1 MTHQLQLCL
10 LFFVF
15 TSLTHAKSVIEPCNT
30 SDSCPSLLS
39 YLLPYDS
46 KLSEIAYRFQVNVSD
61 ILAANSIDPVAVP
74 SLANQILPARS
85 LVKVPIS
92 CPCVDGIRRSVSTA
106 YTVQA
111 ADTVNSISDGFGG
124 LVSGEQVG
132 SFNGINATNPL
143 TSGESLA
150 ILLPC
155 TCFNNSN
162 DRVAAVYLSYVVRRG
177 ESLGGIGQTFGT
189 TVAELE
195 AVNGLG
201 QPGVDPGDILAVPIP
216 ACSSANLNWYN
227 ESLIVPNGSY
237 ALTAANCIKCTCGPT
252 DLNLQCAPSGIV
264 PYCSHLQCQGSDLF
278 IGDAYV
284 NHTPIGCNIT
294 ACVYRG
300 HNGGK
305 IFRSL
310 SNSSNVQCPV
320 NQSNKA
326 VPPRA
331 SPSSNPIVPFVI
343 LSPSPSPSPSASSN
357 PTMGMNNT
365 NPRSKQTS
373 NTSTHG
379 SRLPGQARLFYILLP
394 LELAL
399 CFIYIS

>member
-10 LFFVF
+10 LFFIF

-74 SLANQILPARS
+74 SLTNQILPARS

-124 LVSGEQVG
+124 LVSGEQVR

-162 DRVAAVYLSYVVRRG
+162 DGVAAVYLSYVVRRG

-252 DLNLQCAPSGIV
+252 DL
-264 PYCSHLQCQGSDLF
+264 
-278 IGDAYV
+278 
-284 NHTPIGCNIT
+284 
-294 ACVYRG
+294 
-300 HNGGK
+300 K
-305 IFRSL
+305 
-310 SNSSNVQCPV
+310 
-320 NQSNKA
+320 
-326 VPPRA
+326 
-331 SPSSNPIVPFVI
+331 
-343 LSPSPSPSPSASSN
+343 
-357 PTMGMNNT
+357 
-365 NPRSKQTS
+365 
-373 NTSTHG
+373 
-379 SRLPGQARLFYILLP
+379 
-394 LELAL
+394 
-399 CFIYIS
+399 